1 MRNGTRLQSPRKTFL
16 SALFCAAAGVLAL
29 ASAPRTVHADGPA
42 PAEPSITA
50 VRSWSAPSNTRIVF
64 DFSKGV
70 DAVMPDSGAGR
81 QLVVRV
87 PASGLVLAP
96 GVPRFLAVGDSAVD
110 SVAVSAEPSGATFT
124 LWLAPECTFRAF
136 SLPATEDKP
145 FRIVVDVTRVG
156 AQDAENRRLASIA
169 AAKRRDRVRLV
180 YIDAGHGGDD
190 TGARGPG
197 GVYEK
202 NVTLAV
208 ARELADQLNKVPGV
222 RALLTRDADFFIP
235 LRQRYKIAEQARAD
249 LFISIHCNSS
259 RRRGSGSGT
268 EVYFLSLKG
277 ASDAAD
283 RDLAD
288 IENAADLV
296 GGVPP
301 QAEDDVVGVL
311 YNVRRNSAL
320 ERSQLLAEELLDHI
334 AADRRVESRGI
345 KQAGFAV
352 LKSVEFPS
360 VLVETAFINN
370 PREVKLLKDPEFQA
384 ALGRQLAAGV
394 VSYFTK
400 AGVQLGAPATPATP
414 ANPANPVTPPEGA
427 RGGGGGA
434 GLR

>member
-1 MRNGTRLQSPRKTFL
+1 MRKRPGSFGIGI
-16 SALFCAAAGVLAL
+16 AALAL
-29 ASAPRTVHADGPA
+29 ACASGVARADGPA
-42 PAEPSITA
+42 PAEPAITA
-50 VRSWSAPSNTRIVF
+50 VRNWSAPANTRIVF
-64 DFSKGV
+64 DFSRSV
-70 DAVMPDSGAGR
+70 DAVMPDSGSAA
-81 QLVVRV
+81 QVVIRI
-87 PASGLVLAP
+87 PASGVVLAP
-96 GVPRFLAVGDSAVD
+96 GVPASLAVRDSAVD
-110 SVAVSAEPSGATFT
+110 SVGVVATPAGTTLT
-124 LWLAPECTFRAF
+124 LWLAPGTTFRAF
-136 SLPATEDKP
+136 SLPGSDDKP
-145 FRIVVDVTRVG
+145 FRIVVDVTRAG
-156 AQDAENRRLASIA
+156 AQAAEERRLAGIA
-169 AAKRRDRVRLV
+169 AAKKRDRVRLV

-197 GVYEK
+197 PVYEK

-208 ARELADQLNKVPGV
+208 AKRLAEELNQVPGL
-222 RALLTRDADFFIP
+222 RAMLTRDDDFFIP
-235 LRQRYKIAEQARAD
+235 LRQRFQIAERAKAD

-259 RRRGSGSGT
+259 KRRGSGSGT

-288 IENAADLV
+288 LENAADLV

-301 QAEDDVVGVL
+301 QAEDDVVSVL

-384 ALGRQLAAGV
+384 ALGKQLAAGV

-400 AGVQLGAPATPATP
+400 AGVTLGAAPPTGAPPADSS
-414 ANPANPVTPPEGA
+414 
-427 RGGGGGA
+427 RGGGTAAGA
-434 GLR
+434 GSH

>member
-1 MRNGTRLQSPRKTFL
+1 MRIGGWLH
-16 SALFCAAAGVLAL
+16 ALGIAAL
-29 ASAPRTVHADGPA
+29 AFALVSAPKPSRADEPGAPEPA
-42 PAEPSITA
+42 ITA
-50 VRSWSAPSNTRIVF
+50 VRSWSAPANTRVVF
-64 DFSKGV
+64 DFSRAV
-70 DAVMPDSGAGR
+70 DVVMPDSGAAA
-81 QLVVRV
+81 QVVVRI
-87 PASGLVLAP
+87 PASALVLAP
-96 GVPRFLAVGDSAVD
+96 GVSPTLAVRDSAVD
-110 SVAVSAEPSGATFT
+110 SVGVVTSPAGATIT
-124 LWLAPECTFRAF
+124 LWLAQGTTFRAF
-136 SLPATEDKP
+136 SLPGADDKP
-145 FRIVVDVTRVG
+145 FRIVVDVFRAG
-156 AQDAENRRLASIA
+156 AQAAEDRRLAGIA
-169 AAKRRDRVRLV
+169 AAKKRDRVRLV

-197 GVYEK
+197 GVLEK

-208 ARELADQLNKVPGV
+208 AQRLAEELNQIPGV
-222 RALLTRDADFFIP
+222 RAMLTRDSDFFIP
-235 LRQRYKIAEQARAD
+235 LRQRFKIAEQARAD

-288 IENAADLV
+288 LENAADLV

-301 QAEDDVVGVL
+301 QAEDDVVSVL

-370 PREVKLLKDPEFQA
+370 PREVKLLKDPQFQA
-384 ALGRQLAAGV
+384 AIGKQLAAGV
-394 VSYFTK
+394 VSYFGK
-400 AGVQLGAPATPATP
+400 AGVQLGAPAPAP
-414 ANPANPVTPPEGA
+414 GTPPADSSRGA
-427 RGGGGGA
+427 ASGATGA